1 MQRDMVLRNL
11 SEKTQVMYHAAARDL
26 EKYFNKPPDQ
36 LNEGDVKSFLLSI
49 VQVRKL
55 SQSSLK
61 INYSALR
68 FLYETTLGKGWAM
81 DRIPYPKTTKSI
93 PRILTKSEIQKIFDA
108 TVTLKQKVMLM
119 VTYSAGLRISET
131 ARLKITD
138 IDSARMLIRVEQ
150 GKGNKDRHTL
160 LSQVALETLR
170 DYWKEYRPKNWLF
183 PKDTSPEDHVPIDTI
198 RQTFQ
203 TCEER
208 SVHYEAR
215 ELPHPSSQLRHPPFG
230 GRRRSAHD
238 SGPARPLI
246 DQDDDGIPPRK
257 QEKPRQ
263 GRKSPGSGP
272 QALQPAPGFL
282 VHLRAVICREYA
294 RPRTDRGCRH
304 LPPVRASLPER
315 PSHARKSSSRHAGDR
330 DLPHR

>member
-1 MQRDMVLRNL
+1 METYREQMQRDMVLRNL

-36 LNEGDVKSFLLSI
+36 LNESDVKSFLLSI

-61 INYSALR
+61 INFSALR
-68 FLYETTLGKGWAM
+68 FLYETTLGKGWVM

-138 IDSARMLIRVEQ
+138 IDSARMLLRVHQ
-150 GKGNKDRHTL
+150 GKGNKDRYTL

-198 RQTFQ
+198 RQTFK
-203 TCEER
+203 R
-208 SVHYEAR
+208 AKIEASITK
-215 ELPHPSSQLRHPPFG
+215 PASCHTLRHSFATHLLEAG
-230 GRRRSAHD
+230 VDLHTIQVLLGHSSIRTTTVYLHVSKKNLAKIV
-238 SGPARPLI
+238 SPL
-246 DQDDDGIPPRK
+246 DLDPKLLNP
-257 QEKPRQ
+257 
-263 GRKSPGSGP
+263 P
-272 QALQPAPGFL
+272 QA
-282 VHLRAVICREYA
+282 
-294 RPRTDRGCRH
+294 
-304 LPPVRASLPER
+304 S
-315 PSHARKSSSRHAGDR
+315 
-330 DLPHR
+330 

>member
-1 MQRDMVLRNL
+1 METYREQMQRDMVLRNL

-68 FLYETTLGKGWAM
+68 FLYETTLGKGWVM

-93 PRILTKSEIQKIFDA
+93 PRILTEGEIRKIFDA

-119 VTYSAGLRISET
+119 VTYSAGLRISEA

-138 IDSARMLIRVEQ
+138 IDSSRMLLRVDQ
-150 GKGNKDRHTL
+150 GKGNKDRYTL

-170 DYWKEYRPKNWLF
+170 EYWKEYRPKNWLF
-183 PKDTSPEDHVPIDTI
+183 PKDSSPEDHVPIDTI
-198 RQTFQ
+198 RQAFK
-203 TCEER
+203 R
-208 SVHYEAR
+208 AKSEASITK
-215 ELPHPSSQLRHPPFG
+215 PASCHTLRHSFATHLLEAGADLHTIQLLLGHSSIRTTTVYLHVSNKSLAKIVSPLDMKRP
-230 GRRRSAHD
+230 GR
-238 SGPARPLI
+238 
-246 DQDDDGIPPRK
+246 PRK
-257 QEKPRQ
+257 KSKP
-263 GRKSPGSGP
+263 
-272 QALQPAPGFL
+272 
-282 VHLRAVICREYA
+282 I
-294 RPRTDRGCRH
+294 
-304 LPPVRASLPER
+304 
-315 PSHARKSSSRHAGDR
+315 
-330 DLPHR
+330 